1 MIPKL
6 IHYIWIGEKP
16 MPNDVLKKIEICKKF
31 NPDYIIKI
39 WDNNNFTFSNNQ
51 YCKEAYESKKWAFV
65 SDYIRLSVLYDYGG
79 IYMDT
84 DVEVVKNLDVLLKY
98 KAFSGFESENRIP
111 TGTMGAE
118 PKNPWIKAILDY
130 YDNTH
135 FINSDGSFNLTT
147 NVETITTITQSLYP
161 IELNN
166 SYQDLGDVVFLPF
179 DWLCAKDLSTGKI
192 KKTKNTLTIH
202 HFAGSWLPLKEKVIK
217 WMQNHYLGF
226 GVKLV
231 VKIKSIFRRKR

>member
-118 PKNPWIKAILDY
+118 PKNPWIKALLDY

-135 FINSDGSFNLTT
+135 FINSDGSLNLTT

>member
-16 MPNDVLKKIEICKKF
+16 MPNDVLKRIEICKKF

-118 PKNPWIKAILDY
+118 PKNPWIKANLDY

-166 SYQDLGDVVFLPF
+166 SYPDLGDVVFLPF

>member
-217 WMQNHYLGF
+217 WLQNHYLGF

>member
-130 YDNTH
+130 YDNAH